1 MCFIVPCLSQIESS
15 TAVARRLKQA
25 LVVHCSICWDPIQ
38 CCQLSQIMWENQV
51 LDHYLPVSRLEYEIF
66 WIIAERLP
74 FLVDSTFRQWNF
86 KYFALFE
93 LLFLM
98 LTLNVSS
105 QTPVCYFNITFF
117 SSILRHRK
125 YSRQSESR
133 SVFTQMTSCAV
144 RYHVIYHPF
153 HVNSQYL

>member
-1 MCFIVPCLSQIESS
+1 M
-15 TAVARRLKQA
+15 
-25 LVVHCSICWDPIQ
+25 VHCSICWDPIQ
-38 CCQLSQIMWENQV
+38 CCQLSWIIWETPGFGP
-51 LDHYLPVSRLEYEIF
+51 YLLVSRLEYEIF

-105 QTPVCYFNITFF
+105 QTLVCYFNIRFF
-117 SSILRHRK
+117 SNVLRHRK
-125 YSRQSESR
+125 YSRQSESK
-133 SVFTQMTSCAV
+133 SVFAQMTSCAV
-144 RYHVIYHPF
+144 RSHVIHHPF